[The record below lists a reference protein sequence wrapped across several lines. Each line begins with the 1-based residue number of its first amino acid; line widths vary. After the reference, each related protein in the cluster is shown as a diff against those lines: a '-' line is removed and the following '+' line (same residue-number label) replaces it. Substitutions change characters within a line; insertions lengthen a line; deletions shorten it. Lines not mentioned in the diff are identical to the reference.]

1 MMLKVVPIKAQAGLV
16 GFESPAKEYT
26 ELGLEL
32 DALLIDKPSATFIA
46 LAQGHSM
53 IRDGI
58 FDGDLLIISR
68 AEPITDMCIC
78 VANLNGVF
86 ICKRVDKRNRCLV
99 AGSDDIAP
107 YFLKEG
113 DEFQIEG
120 VVIRSIRLHKPLAHL
135 VC

>member
-1 MMLKVVPIKAQAGLV
+1 MLKVIPVKVQAGLI

-26 ELGLEL
+26 ELGLDL
-32 DALLIDKPSATFIA
+32 DALLIDKPSATFIG

-53 IRDGI
+53 VKDGI
-58 FDGDLLIISR
+58 FDGDLLIVSR
-68 AEPITDMCIC
+68 AEPVTDMCVC

-86 ICKRVDKRNRCLV
+86 ICKRLDKRNRCLI

-107 YFLKEG
+107 YFIKEG

-120 VVIRSIRLHKPLAHL
+120 VVIRSVRLHKPLGQRL
-135 VC
+135 C